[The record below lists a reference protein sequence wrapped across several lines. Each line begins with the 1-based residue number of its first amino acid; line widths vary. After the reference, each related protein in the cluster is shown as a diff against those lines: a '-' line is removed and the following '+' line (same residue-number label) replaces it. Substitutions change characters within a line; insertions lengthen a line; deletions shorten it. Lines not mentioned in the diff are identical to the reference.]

1 MKPTQQFILFV
12 MLFCFLGLFP
22 GKAFA
27 QRDLSSGAVPAVLH
41 SASELDYP
49 PFCIVRPD
57 GSADGFSVE
66 LLKAVVRAMGKEITI
81 KVGPWTEIK
90 GELAAG
96 QLDVLPLVSYSRE
109 RDEVFDFTVPY
120 LQMHGEIFVRK
131 GEKSISSKDD
141 LQDKEVLVMN
151 GDTAHEWAVKEKLGR
166 KLIPTATYQEAF
178 TLLSQGKHDAVLAQK
193 LMGLQ
198 LIKQLDLNNIV
209 PVSDPFSDIET
220 LKPVS
225 VTTSGFQQKFCF
237 AVTEG
242 NSGLLSLLNEG
253 LAIVITNGTYERL
266 YEKWFGPIL
275 PPSPVSFAQLVKL
288 VLFIIVPALL
298 VLALFGIIYLKREV
312 ARNTLHLREEI
323 NERIRIEHANTE
335 LITELKSALEK
346 VKTLSGFLPICASC
360 KKIRDDKGYWNQI
373 EKYISTHSQAE
384 FTHSIC
390 PDCMVRLYGEDCR
403 HQKEGKK
410 LSPD

>member
-1 MKPTQQFILFV
+1 MKLTQQFILF
-12 MLFCFLGLFP
+12 MLFSSFLWLFP
-22 GKAFA
+22 ANSFAGKDYSA
-27 QRDLSSGAVPAVLH
+27 GAVPAVLH

-66 LLKAVVRAMGKEITI
+66 LLKAVVRAMGKEITME
-81 KVGPWTEIK
+81 VGPWNEIK
-90 GELAAG
+90 EKLATG
-96 QLDVLPLVSYSRE
+96 QLDVLPLVSSSRE
-109 RDEVFDFTVPY
+109 RDEIFDFTVPY

-151 GDTAHEWAVKEKLGR
+151 GDTAHEWAVKEKLSR
-166 KLIPTATYQEAF
+166 KLIPTATYKEAF

-198 LIKQLDLNNIV
+198 LIKQLGLNNIV
-209 PVSDPFSDIET
+209 PVNDPFSDIET
-220 LKPVS
+220 LKPIS

-275 PPSPVSFAQLVKL
+275 PPSPVSFILLIKY
-288 VLFIIVPALL
+288 VLFIIVPLL
-298 VLALFGIIYLKREV
+298 LALSLIGIIYLKREI
-312 ARNTLHLREEI
+312 ARKTLHLREEI

-335 LITELKSALEK
+335 LIAELKSALEK

-390 PDCMVRLYGEDCR
+390 PDCMAELYGQNGWY
-403 HQKEGKK
+403 QKEDEKPP
-410 LSPD
+410 PD